1 MSKDISVNEFYS
13 GFCEEIALAQDVE
26 TYGWEPQDFFTA
38 VMLGYLEEAGEIEDP
53 IICPFRGYGLQL
65 NAYHISESYDEVDV
79 FVSVYK
85 ESPVLSSIPRTD
97 IDAAVKRGIQLYR
110 RATVICIQLLRK
122 TAIHMS
128 LQSHCTTKRL
138 KLKKQELLP

>member
-1 MSKDISVNEFYS
+1 MSKDISINEFYS

-85 ESPVLSSIPRTD
+85 ESPVLSSVSRTD

-110 RATVICIQLLRK
+110 RATSDLYTAFEKDSDTYEFAITLHNEKAKIKKARVI
-122 TAIHMS
+122 A
-128 LQSHCTTKRL
+128 
-138 KLKKQELLP
+138 